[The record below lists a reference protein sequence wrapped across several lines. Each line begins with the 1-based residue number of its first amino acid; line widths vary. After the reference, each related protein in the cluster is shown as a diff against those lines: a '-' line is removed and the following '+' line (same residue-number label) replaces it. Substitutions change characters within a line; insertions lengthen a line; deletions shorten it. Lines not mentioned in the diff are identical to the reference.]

1 MRYPGGKNGSG
12 SYQRIISEIPLH
24 SVYIELFA
32 GSAAVFRNK
41 APSMRSYLLDVD
53 LSSMQA
59 LKSLCGPQNGVE
71 FLSMSAVDFLG
82 MYPFDGSEFVYV
94 DPPYLFDVRLSG
106 DSGIYRH
113 EFGTVEEHKQLL
125 SMLQGLPCKVALSG
139 YASNLYFSM
148 LQEWRYISWRSKT
161 RVGVAMEYLWM
172 NYSTPALL
180 FDPRYVGM
188 TFTARQRLRRLAGVS
203 M

>member
-41 APSMRSYLLDVD
+41 IPAMRSILLDVD
-53 LSSMQA
+53 FSVLRG
-59 LKSLCGPQNGVE
+59 LKRLCGPVQAD
-71 FLSMSAVDFLG
+71 FLSMSAVDFLR

-94 DPPYLFDVRLSG
+94 DPPYLFDTRLSG
-106 DSGIYRH
+106 DRGIYRC
-113 EFGTVEEHKQLL
+113 EFGSMLQHTELL
-125 SMLQGLPCKVALSG
+125 SMLTCLPCKVAISG
-139 YASNLYFSM
+139 YASALYFSM
-148 LQEWRYISWRSKT
+148 LQEWRVISWRSKT
-161 RVGVAMEYLWM
+161 RVGVAVEYLWC
-172 NYSTPALL
+172 NYAAPALL
-180 FDPRYVGM
+180 HDPRYVGGS
-188 TFTARQRLRRLAGVS
+188 FTERQRLRRLAGVS